1 MKLKATK
8 RYTYANRQLQEGDLF
23 TAKNRQD
30 HRVLLALRR
39 AVEHV
44 EGDETSEQTLE
55 ATAAPEQQ
63 AGGSEVV
70 PEPQEDSK
78 PSKRKRGK
86 KGKQEQ
92 EGTPSDDQ

>member
-39 AVEHV
+39 AIEVSDPIALQVEVKQPAKADQSH
-44 EGDETSEQTLE
+44 DLETEN
-55 ATAAPEQQ
+55 
-63 AGGSEVV
+63 
-70 PEPQEDSK
+70 K
-78 PSKRKRGK
+78 PVKRKGRK
-86 KGKQEQ
+86 KAQEAM
-92 EGTPSDDQ
+92 PSDDQ